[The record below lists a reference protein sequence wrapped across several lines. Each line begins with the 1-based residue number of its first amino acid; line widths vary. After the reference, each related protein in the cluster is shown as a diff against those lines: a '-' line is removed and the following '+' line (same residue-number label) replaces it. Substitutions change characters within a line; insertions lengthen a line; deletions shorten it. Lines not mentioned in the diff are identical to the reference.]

1 MLSISLFHSQ
11 NNDRGLLGPLTAK
24 IRKEA
29 AKLVASQPG
38 RLLDVCCGNGLFFS
52 LFGGNGYL
60 KLYGLDRSK
69 ELIEEA
75 HKMSEEG
82 HLKKVSL
89 FLGDAMLL
97 PFKRNY
103 FQRVVCLNT
112 LLNFQSKDDLV
123 RILSEI
129 REVIENGGQLI
140 IDVRN
145 KNNPLI
151 RFKYW
156 WHQRTGDFPTV
167 AYELR
172 EISELLENVGFKVR
186 SYKSIGLL
194 FDFVPFVYIVDA
206 VKQP

>member
-11 NNDRGLLGPLTAK
+11 NNDRGLLGPLTVK

-29 AKLVASQPG
+29 AKLVVNNHG

-75 HKMSEEG
+75 HKMSEKSDI
-82 HLKKVSL
+82 KKVNL

-97 PFKRNY
+97 PFKRNF
-103 FQRVVCLNT
+103 FQKVVCLNT
-112 LLNFQSKDDLV
+112 LLNFQSKDDIA

-129 REVIENGGQLI
+129 WKVIENNGQLI

-167 AYELR
+167 AYELQ
-172 EISELLENVGFKVR
+172 EISQLLENVGFKVR
-186 SYKSIGLL
+186 SFKAIGLL
-194 FDFVPFVYIVDA
+194 FDFLPLVYIVDA
-206 VKQP
+206 VKQA